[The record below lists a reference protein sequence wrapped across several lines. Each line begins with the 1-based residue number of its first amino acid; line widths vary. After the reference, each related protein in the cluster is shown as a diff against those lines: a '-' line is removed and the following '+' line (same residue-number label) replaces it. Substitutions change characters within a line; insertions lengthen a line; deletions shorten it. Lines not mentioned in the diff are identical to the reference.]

1 MANQHY
7 LALDVGEKRIGV
19 ATAEDAVKIAVAH
32 STIIV
37 DGTEIEQIRMIAA
50 QEASDIIVVGYPRN
64 QSGEATKQTDY
75 VESFA
80 EKLPTLG
87 LPIEFQDESVTSVQ
101 AESILKAQGQPYEKG
116 DIDAVA
122 ATLILQDYLEQHA

>member
-19 ATAEDAVKIAVAH
+19 ATAEGAVKIAVAH

-80 EKLPTLG
+80 EKLQTLG

>member
-50 QEASDIIVVGYPRN
+50 QETSDIIVVGYPRN

-80 EKLPTLG
+80 EKLQTFG

>member
-80 EKLPTLG
+80 EKLQTLG